1 MTDPAAGARNPLDR
15 LLDLLVF
22 APLGLAVRAREEIP
36 TLAAHG
42 REKFA
47 SEANL
52 ARMVGQLAVS
62 QGRRRV
68 GRLLFRT
75 GTGSETPPAPE
86 AGAPSPPASPG
97 LAVPVRDLSEDPPA
111 PLPVVAPE
119 SLPEPA
125 PDAVPESSGGP
136 PTASAGAA
144 PNPADLPI
152 PGYDSLSAS
161 QVVQRL
167 PGLSPDELEAVRSYE
182 AAGRARKTV
191 LLRVAQL
198 RAAS

>member
-1 MTDPAAGARNPLDR
+1 MTESSNTLDR
-15 LLDLLVF
+15 LLDVF
-22 APLGLAVRAREEIP
+22 VYAPLGLAIRARDEIP
-36 TLAAHG
+36 SLAARG
-42 REKFA
+42 REKLS

-52 ARMVGQLAVS
+52 ARMVGQMAVS

-68 GRLLFRT
+68 DRLISSPP
-75 GTGSETPPAPE
+75 TGSGAAKPEPAP
-86 AGAPSPPASPG
+86 AGEPAPSRPG
-97 LAVPVRDLSEDPPA
+97 RAVPVRDLSLDPDP
-111 PLPVVAPE
+111 PLPVVATE
-119 SLPEPA
+119 VLPEPV
-125 PDAVPESSGGP
+125 PDRPGDAVPTPQEQ
-136 PTASAGAA
+136 A
-144 PNPADLPI
+144 PDPADLPI

-167 PGLSPDELEAVRSYE
+167 PGLSPEELEAVRAYE

>member
-1 MTDPAAGARNPLDR
+1 MTDAPSGPRGPFDL
-15 LLDLLVF
+15 LLDLMVY
-22 APLGLAVRAREEIP
+22 APLGLVIRAREEIP
-36 TLAAHG
+36 TLAARG
-42 REKFA
+42 REKFT

-52 ARMVGQLAVS
+52 AKIVGQLAVS

-68 GRLLFRT
+68 EKLLVRPSNGPEPAAPPDTEDKPRAERPGR
-75 GTGSETPPAPE
+75 
-86 AGAPSPPASPG
+86 
-97 LAVPVRDLSEDPPA
+97 AVPVRDLSADPEP

-119 SLPEPA
+119 SLPEPFSEAAPAPA
-125 PDAVPESSGGP
+125 PDAVPVPSS
-136 PTASAGAA
+136 SA
-144 PNPADLPI
+144 PDPADLPI

-167 PGLSPDELEAVRSYE
+167 PGLTPDELEAIRSYE
-182 AAGRARKTV
+182 AAGRNRKTV